1 MTIVTCSLMACSKLL
16 IPKQTKY
23 ENNAELDEGDG
34 RSGMT
39 IKAEKK
45 EKTTVEK
52 EKEQIH

>member
-1 MTIVTCSLMACSKLL
+1 MACSKLL